1 MVNLTSSEEKETA
14 VRESNRAMTSS
25 ARAGETGGG
34 KGRSAEVHR
43 IVEELERNGL
53 RKGDLVVLD

>member
-34 KGRSAEVHR
+34 RESAGQIQE
-43 IVEELERNGL
+43 
-53 RKGDLVVLD
+53 